1 MRQPERA
8 SWVFASRLLI
18 YAGATTRL
26 PAFRLLHLVGNLG
39 LGWLDVAGD
48 IANVEEKP
56 RHAVTAA
63 VAAGFP
69 LQRLDHSHPVAPPQ
83 AGSARVTVTFV
94 TSSKRNARF
103 GDHRIV
109 RHDDPLAN
117 RTCRPVER
125 AELERAGL
133 VSAASFRKCA
143 H

>member
-8 SWVFASRLLI
+8 SWVFASWLLI

-56 RHAVTAA
+56 RHAVHRSGGRRLPSSAA
-63 VAAGFP
+63 RSLPPCRA
-69 LQRLDHSHPVAPPQ
+69 PQ

>member
-56 RHAVTAA
+56 RHAVHRS
-63 VAAGFP
+63 GGR
-69 LQRLDHSHPVAPPQ
+69 RLPS
-83 AGSARVTVTFV
+83 
-94 TSSKRNARF
+94 
-103 GDHRIV
+103 
-109 RHDDPLAN
+109 
-117 RTCRPVER
+117 
-125 AELERAGL
+125 
-133 VSAASFRKCA
+133 SAARSLPPCRTPAGRICSRDCDLRHFIQTKCSVR
-143 H
+143 